1 MQNQEIGEF
10 KYVGV
15 QDRALKLYPNFRQAK
30 QRLRNQYVMHA
41 HRTKAQQTMN
51 NQAGWSVYLTKWQM
65 YVLCL

>member
-30 QRLRNQYVMHA
+30 QRLRNQYVMHV
-41 HRTKAQQTMN
+41 HRTKAQQKMN
-51 NQAGWSVYLTKWQM
+51 NQAG
-65 YVLCL
+65 